1 MKFKYLL
8 CLGMLVSL
16 SIQAQAV
23 SPYMENPKAV
33 GEARLEVMFWDIYD
47 AKLIAE
53 NGQYNPDKPFA
64 LSLTYL
70 RDFKG
75 KNIASR
81 SIDEMRKQ
89 GMKDEMKLAKWYEK
103 MEQVFPDVRKG
114 QNLTGVVDDQGYSHF
129 YFNEQKVGS
138 IEDVEFSKWFFNIW
152 LSERTSE
159 PEVREKLLGSVN

>member
-1 MKFKYLL
+1 MQMKYLL
-8 CLGMLVSL
+8 SLAVLVSL
-16 SIQAQAV
+16 SINAKAI
-23 SPYMENPKAV
+23 STYMENPKPV

-53 NGQYNPDKPFA
+53 NGKFDPDKPFA

-89 GMKDEMKLAKWYEK
+89 GMRDEMKLAKWYEK
-103 MEQVFPDVRKG
+103 MEQVFPNVNEG
-114 QNLTGVVDDQGYSHF
+114 ENLTGVVDDKGYSHF

-138 IEDVEFSKWFFNIW
+138 IEDQEFSKWFFNIW

-159 PEVREKLLGSVN
+159 PEIRQKLLGSLD

>member
-1 MKFKYLL
+1 MQMKYLL
-8 CLGMLVSL
+8 SLAVLVSL
-16 SIQAQAV
+16 SINAKAI
-23 SPYMENPKAV
+23 STYMENPKPV

-53 NGQYNPDKPFA
+53 NGKFDPDKPFA

-89 GMKDEMKLAKWYEK
+89 GMRDEMKLAKWYEK
-103 MEQVFPDVRKG
+103 MEQVFPNVNEG
-114 QNLTGVVDDQGYSHF
+114 ENLTGVVDDKGYSHF
-129 YFNEQKVGS
+129 YFNEQKVGT
-138 IEDVEFSKWFFNIW
+138 IEDQEFSKWFFNIW

-159 PEVREKLLGSVN
+159 PEIRQKLLGSLD